1 SNSDDGIRATRSQNN
16 IVENTTFTGIESSEY
31 RVSGNSGITI
41 RGQEFDDAIITGDAE
56 GEAGEEG
63 EMEAEDDQPV
73 ENVVE
78 IVGSGIIDVT
88 EGADNGGGEEDGEE
102 DDENGGDEDEGS
114 SHNTDIEPYTAILG
128 DGDSI
133 TINS

>member
-1 SNSDDGIRATRSQNN
+1 MRKERL
-16 IVENTTFTGIESSEY
+16 ERKEK
-31 RVSGNSGITI
+31 
-41 RGQEFDDAIITGDAE
+41 
-56 GEAGEEG
+56 
-63 EMEAEDDQPV
+63 DDQPV

-88 EGADNGGGEEDGEE
+88 EGADNGGGEEEDGEE